1 MKRFYK
7 ILTLILGF
15 CFIFTLLNKPIS
27 VNADSGPKPSVNI
40 TLNNLEETAYITLLS
55 SREYNGPYMAVQGD
69 DNPLSYKDYRCE
81 SLSDEVFLK
90 FVNYVDKDNYYF
102 ICYANEL
109 TKENNI
115 FKWGY
120 YPPNPFKILIYFE
133 SSDTFVTSDIM
144 ERYAFDSYYEIDV
157 NTINFNDAL
166 DVVELNEIKKTYNY
180 FGESLFLL
188 IRIVLTITVELLVAL
203 LFFHARKKLFIQ
215 ISVVNIITQLILNIG
230 LNIVHINSGWLAYIL
245 LYILLE
251 FLVFVIE
258 AIAFSVILSRNEEI
272 NYPKLKGVGYALIA
286 NIISF
291 VVGFILALYLPFG
304 F

>member
-1 MKRFYK
+1 M
-7 ILTLILGF
+7 
-15 CFIFTLLNKPIS
+15 
-27 VNADSGPKPSVNI
+27 
-40 TLNNLEETAYITLLS
+40 
-55 SREYNGPYMAVQGD
+55 
-69 DNPLSYKDYRCE
+69 
-81 SLSDEVFLK
+81 
-90 FVNYVDKDNYYF
+90 
-102 ICYANEL
+102 
-109 TKENNI
+109 
-115 FKWGY
+115 
-120 YPPNPFKILIYFE
+120 
-133 SSDTFVTSDIM
+133 
-144 ERYAFDSYYEIDV
+144 
-157 NTINFNDAL
+157 
-166 DVVELNEIKKTYNY
+166 
-180 FGESLFLL
+180 L

-215 ISVVNIITQLILNIG
+215 ISVVNIITQLLLNIG
-230 LNIVHINSGWLAYIL
+230 LNIIQFNSGWLAYIL